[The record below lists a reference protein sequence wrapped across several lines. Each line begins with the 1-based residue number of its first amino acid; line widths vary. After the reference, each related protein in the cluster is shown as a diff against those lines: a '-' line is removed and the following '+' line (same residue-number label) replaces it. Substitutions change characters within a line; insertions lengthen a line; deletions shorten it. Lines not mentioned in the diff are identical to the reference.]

1 MKYNPHILPDA
12 DVVALYKS
20 GLSMHKIAIICQC
33 ADSQIL
39 VRLRRNG
46 IASRSNGDY
55 EVTDKQREARRK
67 TGASTLGRKRTD
79 ETRARIS
86 EAKKKYRK
94 RSDYEFGG
102 HEKINDTGY
111 YRVFVPDH
119 PCASADGFVL
129 KHRLI
134 MEREI
139 GRLLRPDEV
148 VHHKNG
154 IRTDN
159 RIENLQ
165 LMTKREHDAYHT
177 AQRMEK
183 RRAAQ
188 GGQQ

>member
-1 MKYNPHILPDA
+1 MKYNPHIPPDPE
-12 DVVALYKS
+12 VVALYQS
-20 GLSMHKIAIICQC
+20 GLSIEKVAAICQC
-33 ADSQIL
+33 APSQIC

-46 IASRSNGDY
+46 VKSRSNSDY
-55 EVTDKQREARRK
+55 PITDKQREARRK
-67 TGASTLGRKRTD
+67 NGASTLGRKRTP
-79 ETRARIS
+79 ETCKKVS

-102 HEKINDTGY
+102 HEKLNDTGY

-119 PCASADGFVL
+119 PFASADGFVL

-134 MEREI
+134 MERAI
-139 GRLLRPDEV
+139 GRYLLPGEV

-165 LMTKREHDAYHT
+165 LMTKREHDAYHN
-177 AQRMEK
+177 AQR
-183 RRAAQ
+183 AAMRKAVAP
-188 GGQQ
+188 